1 VTLGGMEFLVVLL
14 VLVLIG
20 VIVIPAFAFIG
31 ALGLMGREEKKRKEA
46 IANAPTLLAEAFS
59 GESAVYK
66 TGPDTLPYETVV
78 TGAIERGYRLVSENA
93 EPGNRKTLV
102 FVRH

>member
-1 VTLGGMEFLVVLL
+1 VLL
-14 VLVLIG
+14 G
-20 VIVIPAFAFIG
+20 VIVIPALGFIG
-31 ALGLMGREEKKRKEA
+31 ALGLMGHEEKKRKEA
-46 IANAPTLLAEAFS
+46 IANAPALLAEAFS

-78 TGAIERGYRLVSENA
+78 TGAIARGYKLVSENA

-102 FVRH
+102 FVRS

>member
-1 VTLGGMEFLVVLL
+1 MELLIALVVI
-14 VLVLIG
+14 VLIG
-20 VIVIPAFAFIG
+20 AIVIPAFAFIG
-31 ALGLMGREEKKRKEA
+31 ALGLMGHEQKKRKEA
-46 IANAPTLLAEAFS
+46 IANAPTLLADAFS

-78 TGAIERGYRLVSENA
+78 TEAIERGYKLVSENA

-102 FVRH
+102 FVRN